1 MSLSEVLRLAFA
13 ALGVN
18 RLRSILTMLGITI
31 GVFSVIG
38 VMTAVSAMR
47 SSIESGLS
55 FLGANNFQFG
65 KYPTNFNLGGGNRYK
80 YANRRDITLAQAQ
93 RYAALMEGAA
103 SSICLKCWNNGGSQ
117 VVYGGHQTNP
127 NIAYGGTDQ
136 NFLVANQYSIDYGR
150 NLSDEDVALAR
161 PVVVIGK
168 DVEKKLFPQESP
180 VGKTIKVN
188 THTYLVIGVL
198 AEKGTSFGQSQDS
211 TVLVPITR
219 FLEDNGS
226 TRRSL
231 MIATEA
237 PSHELYNATLDKAIA
252 AMRIARGLRPE
263 QENDFE
269 VYSNDSLISAF
280 GKVADI
286 VGAGALIISAIALLT
301 AGVGIMNIM
310 LVSVTE
316 RTKEIGIRKSIGAKK
331 RSILTQFLF
340 ESVTLSLVGGFAGIV
355 LGVIVGDFV
364 AARMKADAV
373 FPLGWATAG
382 VLVCTAIGVGF
393 GLYPA
398 WKAASLDPIAALRQD

>member
-1 MSLSEVLRLAFA
+1 MSLSEILRLAFA

-55 FLGANNFQFG
+55 RLGSNSFQFG
-65 KYPTNFNLGGGNRYK
+65 KYPSGFNLGGRNRFR
-80 YANRRDITLAQAQ
+80 YANRHDITLAEAQ
-93 RYAALMEGAA
+93 RYSSLMDGVAA
-103 SSICLKCWNNGGSQ
+103 SICLTCGSGGAQ
-117 VVYGGHQTNP
+117 VVFSGHQTNP
-127 NIAYGGTDQ
+127 NISYIGTDG
-136 NFLVANQYSIDYGR
+136 NYLVANQYSIDYGR
-150 NLSDEDVALAR
+150 NLTDEDVAFAR
-161 PVVVIGK
+161 PVAVIGK
-168 DVEKKLFPQESP
+168 DIEKKLFPQENP
-180 VGKTIKVN
+180 VGKTLKVN
-188 THTYLVIGVL
+188 SHNYTVIGVL
-198 AEKGTSFGQSQDS
+198 AVKGTSFGATQDS
-211 TVLVPITR
+211 LVLVPITR

-226 TRRSL
+226 ARRTIN
-231 MIATEA
+231 IATEA

-252 AMRIARGLRPE
+252 AMRLARGLRPE

-269 VYSNDSLISAF
+269 IYSNDSLIAAF
-280 GKVADI
+280 AKVADM
-286 VGAGALIISAIALLT
+286 VGAGALVISGIALLT
-301 AGVGIMNIM
+301 AGIGIMNIM

-340 ESVTLSLVGGFAGIV
+340 ESVTLSLVGGFAGIL
-355 LGVIVGDFV
+355 LGVVIGDLV
-364 AARMKADAV
+364 AARMKAEAV
-373 FPLGWATAG
+373 FPLGWASVG

-398 WKAASLDPIAALRQD
+398 WKAASLDPIEALRKD

>member
-1 MSLSEVLRLAFA
+1 MNLSEVLRLAFA

-55 FLGANNFQFG
+55 ILGANNFQFG
-65 KYPTNFNLGGGNRYK
+65 KYPVNFNLGGGNRYK
-80 YANRRDITLAQAQ
+80 YANRRDITLGQSQ

-103 SSICLKCWNNGGSQ
+103 SSVCLKCFINGAQ
-117 VVYGGHQTNP
+117 IVYGGHQTNP
-127 NIAYGGTDQ
+127 NILYAGTDG
-136 NFLVANQYSIDYGR
+136 NFLVANQYTIDYGR

-161 PVVVIGK
+161 PVAVIGT
-168 DVEKKLFPQESP
+168 DVGEKLFPQESP
-180 VGKTIKVN
+180 LGKTIKIN
-188 THTYLVIGVL
+188 THNYLVIGVL
-198 AEKGTSFGQSQDS
+198 VEKGTSFGQSQDS
-211 TVLVPITR
+211 IALVPITR

-226 TRRSL
+226 AHRSL
-231 MIATEA
+231 SIATEA

-252 AMRIARGLRPE
+252 AMRLARELRPE
-263 QENDFE
+263 QENDFD

-286 VGAGALIISAIALLT
+286 VGSGALVISAIALLT

-331 RSILTQFLF
+331 RSILAQFLF

-355 LGVIVGDFV
+355 LGVVVGDFV

-398 WKAASLDPIAALRQD
+398 WKAASLDPIAALRQE